1 MAKRKLS
8 KQQAWRVARI
18 QDEKAQ
24 RAEQKEARIAEAL
37 QAGELGDET
46 RGLIIAHFGSQ
57 VEVEDNERQR
67 YRCFLR
73 ANLGSLVTGDH
84 VVFRPGQ
91 VLNEVHTGVVETVLE
106 RESELSR
113 PSPYNEI
120 KPVAANID
128 FIVLVIAPE
137 PHAHANLIDRYLVAA
152 ENCRIEPI
160 ILLNKIDLINEIKP
174 VAANIDFIVLVI
186 APEPH
191 AHANLIDRYLVAA
204 ENCRIEPI
212 ILLNKIDLINDNNV
226 GHLQDLLERYT
237 YLGYRILQV
246 SAKDAESLGELKE
259 FLNDRVSVFVGQSG
273 VGKSSLIAT
282 LLPEEE
288 LKVGALSE
296 HTRKG
301 KHTTTTARLY
311 HFPAGGDLIDSPGIR
326 EFGLWHMSEDEV
338 LYGFRELRAVA
349 GHCRFRDCNHNSEP
363 GCALLEAV
371 EEGVIS
377 EARFLSY
384 KRIVE
389 TLSELG

>member
-113 PSPYNEI
+113 PNPYNEI

-137 PHAHANLIDRYLVAA
+137 PY
-152 ENCRIEPI
+152 
-160 ILLNKIDLINEIKP
+160 
-174 VAANIDFIVLVI
+174 
-186 APEPH
+186 

-246 SAKDAESLGELKE
+246 SAKDPESLGELKE
-259 FLNDRVSVFVGQSG
+259 FLNNRVSVFVGQSG

-282 LLPEEE
+282 LLPGEE